1 MSSNIHIPMSL
12 KRDPKLLQIIKE
24 NTRLLRKNSTKAER
38 ILWEELRNRKFFNK
52 KFYRQHPIITD
63 LSRKETFYIIDFYCN
78 EKKLG
83 IELDGEIHKFKEA
96 KDEDRTDIL
105 NKMGIKIIR
114 FKNSEVED
122 NLKSVSNAIRAVI
135 KE

>member
-1 MSSNIHIPMSL
+1 MSLTTDILMSL
-12 KRDPKLLQIIKE
+12 KRDPKLLRIIKE
-24 NTRLLRKNSTKAER
+24 NTRLLRKNATKAER
-38 ILWEELRNRKFFNK
+38 ILWEELRNRKFCNK

-63 LSRKETFYIIDFYCN
+63 LSGKKTFYIIDFYCN

-83 IELDGEIHKFKEA
+83 VEPDGEIHKFKAA
-96 KDEDRTDIL
+96 KDKERTDTM
-105 NKMGIKIIR
+105 NKLGLKIIR

-122 NLKSVSNAIRAVI
+122 NLKSVLNAIREVI